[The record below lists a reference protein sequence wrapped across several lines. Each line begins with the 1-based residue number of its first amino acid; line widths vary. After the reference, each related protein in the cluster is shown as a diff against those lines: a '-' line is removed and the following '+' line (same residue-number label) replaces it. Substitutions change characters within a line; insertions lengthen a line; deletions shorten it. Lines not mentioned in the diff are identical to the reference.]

1 MQHKLIKDIKINVFQ
16 SLNSTDKVKA
26 NELKEIQQVMRI
38 ISFLILKSFR
48 NISFTESYTVV
59 SQQAYS
65 SYYLW
70 YLFPGLDIISPRAN
84 PEILGP

>member
-26 NELKEIQQVMRI
+26 NELKEIKQVMRI
-38 ISFLILKSFR
+38 ISFLILKPFR
-48 NISFTESYTVV
+48 NISSKESYVV
-59 SQQAYS
+59 LSQQAYS

-70 YLFPGLDIISPRAN
+70 YLFPGLDRISPQAN
-84 PEILGP
+84 LEILGP